1 MAVIKTETV
10 ELSPDFLRYREA
22 AFNAVEKF
30 EEMLKKDG
38 VKDWNNP
45 KHVKDVLL
53 NHYEYQRMLE
63 SSMWTVSS
71 TFCGIATWDLY
82 ADRLHILWHEVTR
95 YHASVLMEPVLFN
108 LKDGHLFLFK
118 FVCGSDVSHQPICFS
133 FEDNGYFEDEKFVHT
148 DISQLRNH
156 MAKVFAHDNV
166 EASQMLEFNLSG
178 LVPVQFSPGL
188 HLYQG
193 RFDLIPL
200 IRDIWNRLAPMG
212 SKERPTRA
220 YENSQDARRKIK
232 SAILEPILDEAI
244 EVMRSADLTMKAG
257 LLCDKFLDERVGS
270 SKAFRKE
277 VEYDLRPRP
286 LSCSQLTDNV
296 MEKCREMMRLYHKA
310 NGELQAIA
318 F

>member
-1 MAVIKTETV
+1 MAVTKTDAV

-30 EEMLKKDG
+30 EEMLKDGG

-53 NHYEYQRMLE
+53 NHYIE
-63 SSMWTVSS
+63 SSMWTTVSS
-71 TFCGIATWDLY
+71 TFCGIVTWDLY
-82 ADRLHILWHEVTR
+82 ADRPHIIWHEIKR
-95 YHASVLMEPVLFN
+95 YPTNVLMEPVLFN

-118 FVCGSDVSHQPICFS
+118 FVCGSAVSSQPICFS
-133 FEDNGYFEDEKFVHT
+133 FEDKGWFVYEKFVHT

-166 EASQMLEFNLSG
+166 EVSQMLEFNLSG

-193 RFDLIPL
+193 RFDLILL
-200 IRDIWNRLAPMG
+200 INDIWNRLAPWG
-212 SKERPTRA
+212 GKARSTRA
-220 YENSQDARRKIK
+220 YDNSRDSKRKIK

-270 SKAFRKE
+270 SKAFRTE
-277 VEYDLRPRP
+277 VEYNLRTLSYSP
-286 LSCSQLTDNV
+286 LTENV
-296 MEKCREMMRLYHKA
+296 MEKCREMMRLYNKA